1 MLAASAPIAWIIV
14 DSTKFF
20 VAQIAAAHGA
30 SHADVLTVAAA
41 KCTTEV
47 LGGTVDIA
55 SHCEAAD
62 IPLYVSFPPFS
73 AC

>member
-1 MLAASAPIAWIIV
+1 MV
-14 DSTKFF
+14 
-20 VAQIAAAHGA
+20 QIAAAHGA

-55 SHCEAAD
+55 SHCEASGY
-62 IPLYVSFPPFS
+62 PLYVRILLFRTKFS
-73 AC
+73 CNPKSAKVMVGF

>member
-1 MLAASAPIAWIIV
+1 MMEYVL
-14 DSTKFF
+14 
-20 VAQIAAAHGA
+20 QIAAAHGA

-55 SHCEAAD
+55 SHCEAAGF
-62 IPLYVSFPPFS
+62 PLRVRPLSS
-73 AC
+73 STLCTHLSLIHI